1 MNHTIL
7 SVEELHQHYGSLVA
21 VNNFSAKIYAGEL
34 VGLLDPNGAGKS
46 TTLRIRFSG
55 YCCLR

>member
-21 VNNFSAKIYAGEL
+21 VNNFSAKIYVGEL

-46 TTLRIRFSG
+46 TTLRIRF
-55 YCCLR
+55 